1 MVNTW
6 MGAHYTLQNGGSVVT
21 GVWQVFFRL
30 SLFGAQVYGR
40 GFVQERLWLSL
51 EEVPV
56 FGRGFVQERH
66 DCR

>member
-1 MVNTW
+1 
-6 MGAHYTLQNGGSVVT
+6 MGDRYTLQNGGSVVT
-21 GVWQVFFRL
+21 LVFGKEVFFRL

-40 GFVQERLWLSL
+40 GFVQERRWLSL

-66 DCR
+66 ACR